1 LVYPFPGRVPQRGR
15 GDSAD
20 FRSLNL
26 AESKKDGTFDG
37 GFDYSTETDT
47 EFDIISELKVALEDI
62 EKAFQ
67 QGQKDDFSEKIS
79 YLKFLVRELDDSLSG
94 QYEDLRRR
102 RFITK
107 RST

>member
-1 LVYPFPGRVPQRGR
+1 M
-15 GDSAD
+15 
-20 FRSLNL
+20 
-26 AESKKDGTFDG
+26 AEIKKDGSFDG

-47 EFDIISELKVALEDI
+47 EFDIINELRGALEGL
-62 EKAFQ
+62 EKAFH
-67 QGQKDDFSEKIS
+67 QGQKDDFSEKIA

>member
-1 LVYPFPGRVPQRGR
+1 
-15 GDSAD
+15 
-20 FRSLNL
+20 L
-26 AESKKDGTFDG
+26 AESKKDGSFDG

-47 EFDIISELKVALEDI
+47 EFDIVNELRGALEGI
-62 EKAFQ
+62 EKAFH
-67 QGQKDDFSEKIS
+67 QGQQDDFSEKIS